1 MSIYFFQYGCYLL
14 QTEKRIYL
22 VKDDKKEYPVVSLF
36 LFCLFSCFSHI
47 GINMHY
53 KPVSE
58 TSWRINCILNRLT
71 RICLYVSMFAW
82 IIRCVWCYN
91 DSKNRSTVTLLECN
105 CMGKLRYEMHK
116 DLIWRLL
123 INLLKINWDE
133 TKVIHV
139 KLLKKC
145 CEY

>member
-1 MSIYFFQYGCYLL
+1 M
-14 QTEKRIYL
+14 TERNTL
-22 VKDDKKEYPVVSLF
+22 WSLF

-82 IIRCVWCYN
+82 IIRCVWCCD

-105 CMGKLRYEMHK
+105 CMGKLRYEMHN
-116 DLIWRLL
+116 DLIWRIL
-123 INLLKINWDE
+123 INLLRKLSLE
-133 TKVIHV
+133 LAKSTCLEKVVLHV
-139 KLLKKC
+139 KLLKKY
-145 CEY
+145 CEMIWISIVYYSWQN